1 MVNIQDQVK
10 IGFNRLSSEIR
21 SLSSSVPPQRQISQ
35 PKRKLIK
42 YNNNLDSF
50 DGEADDEIEEIV
62 RSEEEEVQEEHV
74 SQEAQEAQKKHVK
87 KMRKELRVNSINT
100 LFLNNLRL

>member
-21 SLSSSVPPQRQISQ
+21 SLSSSVPSQRQISQ

-42 YNNNLDSF
+42 YNDNSD
-50 DGEADDEIEEIV
+50 DEADEIKEIA
-62 RSEEEEVQEEHV
+62 RSEEEEVQEAQV
-74 SQEAQEAQKKHVK
+74 SREAQEAQKNHVK
-87 KMRKELRVNSINT
+87 KMRKEIRVNFINT
-100 LFLNNLRL
+100 LLFLNKLRL